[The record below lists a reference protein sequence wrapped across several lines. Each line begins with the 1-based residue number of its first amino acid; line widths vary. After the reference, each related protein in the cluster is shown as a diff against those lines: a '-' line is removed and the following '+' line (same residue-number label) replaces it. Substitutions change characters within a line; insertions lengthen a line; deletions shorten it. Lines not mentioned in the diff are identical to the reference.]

1 MTNTKSY
8 LAVGAA
14 VFAGNIAYNMA
25 LDSRISS
32 MEDHVFEMQTD
43 IEVIKDAVL
52 ERHAGRINYSPKEFE
67 CMVRNIY
74 YEAGVENDLGKYAVA
89 QVTLNRKKTGYW
101 GKNICNVV
109 YSKAQFSWTKVKE
122 RAWLRPKDATW
133 VRCRKIA
140 TDVLNDGVRVKPLR
154 TAVYYHATYINDPQW
169 VDYTKKLVTIG
180 QHVFYSGAK
189 NTNISI

>member
-1 MTNTKSY
+1 MIKRGLIY
-8 LAVGAA
+8 IVIAGAIY
-14 VFAGNIAYNMA
+14 VLFMQ
-25 LDSRISS
+25 DQRINRI
-32 MEDHVFEMQTD
+32 EEHVFDMQTD

-52 ERHAGRINYSPKEFE
+52 ERHAGRINYTPKEFE

-74 YEAGVENDLGKYAVA
+74 YEAGVEDDLGKYAVA

-133 VRCRKIA
+133 VRCREIA
-140 TDVLNDGVRVKPLR
+140 TDVLHDGVRVKPLKK
-154 TAVYYHATYINDPQW
+154 ALFYHAAYVSPHWRDNSKRVIKIGEHIF
-169 VDYTKKLVTIG
+169 YT
-180 QHVFYSGAK
+180 QAK
-189 NTNISI
+189 DTNIKL